1 MMIRI
6 EITIKWIVE
15 KLNPK
20 VAPPQKKKEQ
30 KQANNKT
37 PVICNLDTCLIKMIK
52 TEIKKVQVIP

>member
-6 EITIKWIVE
+6 EITKIKWIVE

-20 VAPPQKKKEQ
+20 VAPPQKKEQ
-30 KQANNKT
+30 KQTNNKT

-52 TEIKKVQVIP
+52 AEIKKVQVIP